1 MKLYSPYIIFL
12 LFALCAVKDVSA
24 QDTPPQD
31 LYCGDTNCYD
41 GKLKPST
48 HLFIKITNVLDV
60 SDINY
65 AN

>member
-12 LFALCAVKDVSA
+12 MLALCAVKDVSA

-41 GKLKPST
+41 GKLKFST
-48 HLFIKITNVLDV
+48 
-60 SDINY
+60 
-65 AN
+65 